1 MTEDTPVKVVVD
13 CSTGESTT
21 VPFTEEEIVQL
32 QADTLAMEA
41 RELAEATAKAEVD
54 ARKATL
60 LATLASSTGL
70 AEDDLKF
77 LIEGITTPVIPE
89 P

>member
-1 MTEDTPVKVVVD
+1 MAEDTPVKVIVD
-13 CSTGESTT
+13 CSTGESTV
-21 VPFTEEEIVQL
+21 VPYTEEEIAQL
-32 QADTLAMEA
+32 EADKLAMEA
-41 RELAEATAKAEVD
+41 RELAEATAKAEAD

-70 AEDDLKF
+70 TENDLKF
-77 LIEGITTPVIPE
+77 LIDGTTTPVIPE

>member
-1 MTEDTPVKVVVD
+1 MAEDTPVKVIVD
-13 CSTGESTT
+13 CSTGESTV
-21 VPFTEEEIVQL
+21 VPYTEEEIAQL
-32 QADTLAMEA
+32 EVDKLAMEA
-41 RELAEATAKAEVD
+41 RELAEATAKAEAD

-70 AEDDLKF
+70 TEDDLKF
-77 LIEGITTPVIPE
+77 LIDGITTPVIPE

>member
-1 MTEDTPVKVVVD
+1 MTEDTPVKVIVD
-13 CSTGESTT
+13 CSTGESTV
-21 VPFTEEEIVQL
+21 VPYTEEEIAQ
-32 QADTLAMEA
+32 QEADKLAMEA
-41 RELAEATAKAEVD
+41 RELAEATAKAEAD

-70 AEDDLKF
+70 TEDDLKF
-77 LIEGITTPVIPE
+77 LIDGITTPVIPE

>member
-1 MTEDTPVKVVVD
+1 MAEDTPVKVIVD
-13 CSTGESTT
+13 CSTGESTV
-21 VPFTEEEIVQL
+21 VPFTEEEIAQL
-32 QADTLAMEA
+32 EVDKLAMEA
-41 RELAEATAKAEVD
+41 RELAEATAKAEAD

-70 AEDDLKF
+70 TEDDLKF
-77 LIEGITTPVIPE
+77 LIDGITTPVIPE